1 MSKSRTE
8 IDKEIMYRKIMP
20 SASKRDVYKRQLVFH
35 LYCPESYIGIFE
47 SLVPEFRN
55 IMEEHGYKA
64 SGIEV
69 ERMDHVRSL
78 MEVFKNLPFKR
89 TGVDVKI

>member
-1 MSKSRTE
+1 
-8 IDKEIMYRKIMP
+8 
-20 SASKRDVYKRQLVFH
+20 
-35 LYCPESYIGIFE
+35 PESYAGIFE
-47 SLVPEFRN
+47 ALVPEFRS
-55 IMEEHGYKA
+55 IMEEHGYRA
-64 SGIEV
+64 MDIEV

>member
-1 MSKSRTE
+1 MMAGRE
-8 IDKEIMYRKIMP
+8 
-20 SASKRDVYKRQLVFH
+20 LGFH
-35 LYCPESYIGIFE
+35 LYCPESYISIFE
-47 SLVPEFRN
+47 GLVPAFRN
-55 IMEEHGYKA
+55 IMEEHGYRA
-64 SGIEV
+64 AGIEV

>member
-1 MSKSRTE
+1 MLITFDVPGVGQME
-8 IDKEIMYRKIMP
+8 AEFMMAGKE
-20 SASKRDVYKRQLVFH
+20 LGFH

-64 SGIEV
+64 AGIEV